1 MNKLITAIAIML
13 ALPFAAQAQTEAYN
27 EQTDPITV
35 GEAAPRQT
43 APQQAVAFRYGYVH
57 YDSVP
62 YALPAYAE
70 AQKSVAALRQK
81 YDKELKR
88 AEDEFN
94 AKYEDFLDGQRDF
107 VPSILHKRQAEL
119 QDIMD
124 KNTAFRK
131 EAQRLLAQAEKEAVT
146 PLRKELNAAIER
158 VAQAYGLAF
167 VLNKDDASCPYVNP
181 SLSLDITDLVMKAMN
196 KEKQ

>member
-27 EQTDPITV
+27 EQTDPTTV

-57 YDSVP
+57 YDSVL

-70 AQKSVAALRQK
+70 AQKSVTALRQK

-107 VPSILHKRQAEL
+107 VPSILHKR
-119 QDIMD
+119 
-124 KNTAFRK
+124 
-131 EAQRLLAQAEKEAVT
+131 
-146 PLRKELNAAIER
+146 
-158 VAQAYGLAF
+158 
-167 VLNKDDASCPYVNP
+167 
-181 SLSLDITDLVMKAMN
+181 
-196 KEKQ
+196 